1 MKKLNSKEIDILV
14 GKNLKRLRSE
24 LAISQQD
31 IGNIIE
37 LSNQQISKFESGKNG
52 FNVNQL
58 FLIAQACKVDMNY
71 FFIK

>member
-1 MKKLNSKEIDILV
+1 MKKLDSKEIDKIV
-14 GKNLKRLRSE
+14 GENLKRLRNE
-24 LAISQQD
+24 LGKSQQD
-31 IGNIIE
+31 IGDIIE

-71 FFIK
+71 FFQ